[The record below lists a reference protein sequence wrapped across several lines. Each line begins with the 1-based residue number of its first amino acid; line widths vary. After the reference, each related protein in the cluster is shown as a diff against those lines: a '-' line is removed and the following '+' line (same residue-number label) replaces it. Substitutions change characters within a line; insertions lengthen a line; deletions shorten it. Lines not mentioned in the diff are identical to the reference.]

1 MQIPS
6 ISMFCIS
13 PSDHGCWSAG
23 IVAVFMYFVSAGA
36 FLYKIPIS
44 KYVVSGAFD
53 LSRTCYE

>member
-13 PSDHGCWSAG
+13 PSDHGCWSVG
-23 IVAVFMYFVSAGA
+23 IVEVFMYFVSAGA
-36 FLYKIPIS
+36 FLSKIPVF